1 MAPFACDSGKMRGV
15 REIAGGRPKVR
26 RALFHVARVG
36 LRHNPAL
43 KALYE
48 RLTARGKP
56 GKVALVACM
65 RKAMVILNAML
76 KSGRRWD
83 PDYQTNRK
91 AARKAAGDALSPYPF
106 VRSAPPSLRPDL
118 RVPRAAGGAAVKEG
132 RRPPRSGAQRP

>member
-1 MAPFACDSGKMRGV
+1 M
-15 REIAGGRPKVR
+15 R
-26 RALFHVARVG
+26 RALFHAARVG

-83 PDYQTNRK
+83 PDYQTNKK
-91 AARKAAGDALSPYPF
+91 AQYPSDHETAKAEKS
-106 VRSAPPSLRPDL
+106 
-118 RVPRAAGGAAVKEG
+118 
-132 RRPPRSGAQRP
+132 Q